1 MSTTSTVTVAPLE
14 EKATVVGRQ
23 GASPTTDYTLKF
35 VAAAI
40 ASKYYNA
47 ISYTLQ
53 LSIPYG
59 YYAPAFTT
67 DMVASGV
74 SNPLDM

>member
-40 ASKYYNA
+40 ASMVNFFSVMFLFRLA
-47 ISYTLQ
+47 
-53 LSIPYG
+53 YG
-59 YYAPAFTT
+59 
-67 DMVASGV
+67 G
-74 SNPLDM
+74 